1 MSRINNRKKKGG
13 VIRGHFD
20 YTRVPHPT
28 DPRIQISQR
37 KRATFRRKQ
46 IEKKKQ
52 EEEEEANKY
61 NQSLQDIYVKA
72 INKLPL
78 NPSEWHNNKIHE
90 RYHTLLPHQ
99 KYYTQNLQKF
109 KLQIIHDRG
118 IRTEL
123 IDGIL
128 QEIQELP
135 KGEQKNEVRFQKAPH
150 VKYISRTSSSPQN
163 VSPYNANRDN
173 AAHDTHGTNI
183 AHRAQL
189 DTIYFLLPSYKKN
202 AINRECK
209 YNKDERWP
217 ILQKIYEKRMKRNP
231 QHMNISRPTHQYR
244 EQPSGKNVSYKKP
257 YKHTMEAHINKFMP
271 EYLRTHTHIDTNT
284 HTRTHTYARTPT
296 RTDTHAQYSRTQMPQ
311 STRQSTQQSK
321 RQSKRQSTRQST
333 RQRIPA
339 QQSNKAAEKP
349 LEYWLKSNWFMLG
362 QKLQN
367 IFSFKGG
374 KKNIPKKTLE
384 RKKNIPMKTLERK
397 KNIPKKTLERKK
409 NIPKK
414 TLEKKRI
421 PMKKI

>member
-13 VIRGHFD
+13 VIRGHFNL
-20 YTRVPHPT
+20 TGVPHPGN
-28 DPRIQISQR
+28 PRLWISQR
-37 KRATFRRKQ
+37 ERATIRRKQ

-78 NPSEWHNNKIHE
+78 NPSEWRNNKILE
-90 RYHTLLPHQ
+90 RYHTLWPH
-99 KYYTQNLQKF
+99 LQKF

-128 QEIQELP
+128 QEIP
-135 KGEQKNEVRFQKAPH
+135 KGEQKNEVRFKEAPH

-173 AAHDTHGTNI
+173 AAHDTHGTSI

-189 DTIYFLLPSYKKN
+189 ETIYRELPSYKRN
-202 AINRECK
+202 AINRQCE
-209 YNKDERWP
+209 NKNDRLP
-217 ILQKIYEKRMKRNP
+217 FLQKIYEKKMRLNP
-231 QHMNISRPTHQYR
+231 QHMNISDSTHQYR
-244 EQPSGKNVSYKKP
+244 WQPSGKNVTYKKP
-257 YKHTMEAHINKFMP
+257 YKHTMEAHIKQFMP
-271 EYLRTHTHIDTNT
+271 EYFRTHTDTRT
-284 HTRTHTYARTPT
+284 HTHTYARTPT
-296 RTDTHAQYSRTQMPQ
+296 RT
-311 STRQSTQQSK
+311 RQSTQQ
-321 RQSKRQSTRQST
+321 RT
-333 RQRIPA
+333 RQRTPA
-339 QQSNKAAEKP
+339 QQSKKAAENP
-349 LEYWLKSNWFMLG
+349 LEYWLKSNWVGLG

-384 RKKNIPMKTLERK
+384 RKKNIP
-397 KNIPKKTLERKK
+397 
-409 NIPKK
+409 KK